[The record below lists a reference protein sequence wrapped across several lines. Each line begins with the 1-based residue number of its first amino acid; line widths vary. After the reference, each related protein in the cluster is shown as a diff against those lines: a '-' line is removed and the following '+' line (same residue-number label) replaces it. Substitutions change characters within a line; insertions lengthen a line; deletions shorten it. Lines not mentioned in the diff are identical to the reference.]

1 MKPSVTTLLY
11 HRDPSS
17 VVAAA
22 RQQMAPLR
30 RPEDPARRGDAS
42 TLLPLCACAPV
53 PFPSLPS
60 LTLLLS
66 LSANSTH
73 TYLSSTS
80 TSRLSISLH
89 DSSATTAQS
98 MASLRPDK
106 TPSVAAHL
114 CVFLLTASTWMTLPG
129 PVRCDS
135 GALNRRGAED
145 RAFDIG
151 GAVGGSPLGS
161 PTDAD
166 EEAAGA
172 GRSSRLRRALSRE
185 KQMSLLSSS
194 FVLKGD
200 ATHNQAMVHWTGEN
214 SSVSRRLPPHP
225 HPSPTFTVPSRHD
238 PLVHAPI
245 MGFCHLSP
253 SITPAVKT
261 GAVRC
266 EEAAAADARRA
277 AFAVRQARR
286 GFYASRWS
294 SRTRGGCSQAP
305 AFVETS
311 ALLSRFDVMGAAIRH
326 VHNCTTPHSGYGLP
340 SIVIVSKH
348 CPGL

>member
-1 MKPSVTTLLY
+1 MKCSCDDTLPPRPESCRCSSATADGTAAPS
-11 HRDPSS
+11 RGSS
-17 VVAAA
+17 LARKRFHVVATVCL
-22 RQQMAPLR
+22 RSRPL
-30 RPEDPARRGDAS
+30 
-42 TLLPLCACAPV
+42 
-53 PFPSLPS
+53 PF

-73 TYLSSTS
+73 TYLSCTS

-89 DSSATTAQS
+89 DTSATTAQS

-106 TPSVAAHL
+106 TPSAAAHL

-129 PVRCDS
+129 PGRCDS
-135 GALNRRGAED
+135 GALNRRGGED
-145 RAFDIG
+145 RTFDIG
-151 GAVGGSPLGS
+151 GAVGGSPPGS

-214 SSVSRRLPPHP
+214 SSVSRLRPPTPILPHLHRPV
-225 HPSPTFTVPSRHD
+225 PTRSAGSCTNSG
-238 PLVHAPI
+238 L
-245 MGFCHLSP
+245 LSP
-253 SITPAVKT
+253 LTIHHSGRKDR
-261 GAVRC
+261 AVRC

-277 AFAVRQARR
+277 ALAVRQTRR
-286 GFYASRWS
+286 GFYASSWS

-311 ALLSRFDVMGAAIRH
+311 ALLSRFDVMGAANRH
-326 VHNCTTPHSGYGLP
+326 VHNCMTPHSGYGLP

-348 CPGL
+348 SPGL

>member
-1 MKPSVTTLLY
+1 
-11 HRDPSS
+11 
-17 VVAAA
+17 
-22 RQQMAPLR
+22 MAPLR
-30 RPEDPARRGDAS
+30 RPEDPAWHGDAS

-53 PFPSLPS
+53 PFPSLPHS
-60 LTLLLS
+60 PPLS

-89 DSSATTAQS
+89 DTSATTAQS

-106 TPSVAAHL
+106 TPSAAAHL

-135 GALNRRGAED
+135 GALNRRGGED
-145 RAFDIG
+145 RTFDIG
-151 GAVGGSPLGS
+151 GAVGSSPPGS

-166 EEAAGA
+166 EKAAGA

-214 SSVSRRLPPHP
+214 SSVSRLPPP
-225 HPSPTFTVPSRHD
+225 TPTFTVPSRHD
-238 PLVHAPI
+238 PLLHTPI
-245 MGFCHLSP
+245 PGFCHLSS
-253 SITPAVKT
+253 SITAAVKR
-261 GAVRC
+261 GQCAVRRLPLQMH
-266 EEAAAADARRA
+266 AAR
-277 AFAVRQARR
+277 
-286 GFYASRWS
+286 
-294 SRTRGGCSQAP
+294 
-305 AFVETS
+305 
-311 ALLSRFDVMGAAIRH
+311 L
-326 VHNCTTPHSGYGLP
+326 
-340 SIVIVSKH
+340 
-348 CPGL
+348 